1 MVKTTERASA
11 SLPLWVRG
19 DTNAFFGFG
28 VNVLVNVLTL
38 TALCLGVVQLSTG
51 DVFGTILPALGI
63 ALVAGNIY
71 YTVLARRLARRENRT
86 DVTALPYGPSV
97 PHMFIVIFVIMLP
110 IYLRTQDARQAWQAG
125 VAWAFIIGVIVLVGA
140 FVGPYIRRY
149 APRAALLGTLAGISI
164 TFISMNPAGQMWR
177 AAWIALPVFALLL
190 IGLLTDVRLP
200 GNLPIGLAALLLGT
214 AIGWL
219 GGAMS
224 VPDVSAAAGDIAL
237 GLPSFQF
244 GLLFDGLSEMAPLL
258 ATAIP
263 LGVYN
268 FTEGMT
274 NVESAAT
281 AGDSYNLRSVLLA
294 DGAGAVIGAALG
306 SPFPPAVYVGHPG
319 WKAAGGR
326 SGYSMATGVV
336 IAVLCFLGM
345 FGLLATIFPTAA
357 IVPILLYIGLL
368 IGAQAF
374 QATPRIHG
382 AAVVAALVPNIAAWA
397 TGQMD
402 NALAAAGTTA
412 AEVGDSALAGA
423 GVVYDGLLV
432 LGQGAILAGL
442 VLGAV
447 VVFIIDKRFLRAAIF
462 AGVGAL
468 LSFIGLIHGE
478 RIEWN
483 ANGQVAL
490 GYLFVAVVCGLFALA
505 RIPPRVPDAEELE
518 LDRQHGGGAE
528 SPAVVTAAP
537 APAAPAAPVRDQPVD
552 APVEAAADGSAE
564 RTGGEPV
571 DEPAGAAADGA
582 TERADDVAAP
592 TATGAEAPTG
602 GR

>member
-1 MVKTTERASA
+1 MVSTRSTAA
-11 SLPLWVRG
+11 GPAYWVRG

-38 TALCLGVVQLSTG
+38 TGLCVFVVNLPERE
-51 DVFGTILPALGI
+51 VFGTILPALGI

-71 YTVLARRLARRENRT
+71 YTYLARRLARREQRS

-110 IYLRTQDARQAWQAG
+110 IFLRTGDPIRAWEAG
-125 VAWAFIIGVIVLVGA
+125 LAWAFIIGVIVLIGA

-149 APRAALLGTLAGISI
+149 TPRAALLGTLAGISI

-177 AAWIALPVFALLL
+177 LAWIALPVFALLL
-190 IGLLTDVRLP
+190 IGLLTDVKLP
-200 GNLPIGLAALLLGT
+200 FNFPIGLAALLLGT

-224 VPDVSAAAGDIAL
+224 VPDVTAAARDIAFAFPSL
-237 GLPSFQF
+237 QLDLLWRGLT
-244 GLLFDGLSEMAPLL
+244 DMAPLL

-268 FTEGMT
+268 FTEAMT

-294 DGAGAVIGAALG
+294 DGAGAVIGSALG

-326 SGYSMATGVV
+326 SGYSMATGIV
-336 IAVLCFLGM
+336 IALLCFLGM
-345 FGLLATIFPTAA
+345 FSLLGAIFPTAA

-374 QATPRIHG
+374 QATPRAHA
-382 AAVVAALVPNIAAWA
+382 AAVVAALIPNIAAWA
-397 TGQMD
+397 TGQMN

-412 AEVGDSALAGA
+412 AQVGDEALAGA
-423 GVVYDGLLV
+423 GVVYDGLRI
-432 LGQGAILAGL
+432 LGEGAILAGL
-442 VLGAV
+442 VLGAIV
-447 VVFIIDKRFLRAAIF
+447 AFIIDKRFVQAAIF
-462 AGVGAL
+462 AASGAVL
-468 LSFIGLIHGE
+468 AFIGLIHGE
-478 RIEWN
+478 EVRWN

-490 GYLFVAVVCGLFALA
+490 GYLFVAVICAIFALGKY
-505 RIPPRVPDAEELE
+505 PPRVPEPAEIE
-518 LDRQHGGGAE
+518 LDRRHGG
-528 SPAVVTAAP
+528 TAP
-537 APAAPAAPVRDQPVD
+537 APADDTEPADGTGSVR
-552 APVEAAADGSAE
+552 AADRGPVSA
-564 RTGGEPV
+564 
-571 DEPAGAAADGA
+571 
-582 TERADDVAAP
+582 
-592 TATGAEAPTG
+592 
-602 GR
+602 

>member
-1 MVKTTERASA
+1 MVSTKPTVAP
-11 SLPLWVRG
+11 LPYWVRG

-38 TALCLGVVQLSTG
+38 TGLCLAVVNLPEG
-51 DVFGTILPALGI
+51 EVFGTILPALGI

-71 YTVLARRLARRENRT
+71 YTHLARRLARRENRT

-110 IYLRTQDARQAWQAG
+110 IYLRTQDPVRAWEAG
-125 VAWAFIIGVIVLVGA
+125 LAWAFIIGVIVLIGA

-177 AAWIALPVFALLL
+177 MAWVALPVLALLL
-190 IGLLTDVRLP
+190 IGLLTDVKLP
-200 GNLPIGLAALLLGT
+200 FNFPIGLAALLLGT
-214 AIGWL
+214 AIGWA

-224 VPDVSAAAGDIAL
+224 VPDVTAAARDIAIAV
-237 GLPSFQF
+237 PSFKLD
-244 GLLFDGLSEMAPLL
+244 LLFTGLADMAPLL

-281 AGDSYNLRSVLLA
+281 AGDNYNLRSVLLA

-345 FGLLATIFPTAA
+345 FGLLGAIFPTAA

-374 QATPRIHG
+374 QATPRAHA
-382 AAVVAALVPNIAAWA
+382 AAVVAALIPNIAAWA
-397 TGQMD
+397 TGQID

-412 AEVGDSALAGA
+412 AAVGDDALNGA
-423 GVVYDGLLV
+423 GVIYDGLLV

-447 VVFIIDKRFLRAAIF
+447 VVFIIDKRFVRAAIF
-462 AGVGAL
+462 AGTGAV

-490 GYLFVAVVCGLFALA
+490 GYLFVAAICAVFALG
-505 RIPPRVPDAEELE
+505 RPTPREPDPEEAA
-518 LDRQHGGGAE
+518 LDREHG
-528 SPAVVTAAP
+528 PADVGTD
-537 APAAPAAPVRDQPVD
+537 RT
-552 APVEAAADGSAE
+552 DGERRTSALS
-564 RTGGEPV
+564 G
-571 DEPAGAAADGA
+571 
-582 TERADDVAAP
+582 
-592 TATGAEAPTG
+592 
-602 GR
+602 

>member
-1 MVKTTERASA
+1 MVKTERTAA
-11 SLPLWVRG
+11 ALPLWVRG

-38 TALCLGVVQLSTG
+38 TGLCLGVVKLSSG

-110 IYLRTQDARQAWQAG
+110 IYLRTQDSRQAWQAG
-125 VAWAFIIGVIVLVGA
+125 VAWAFIIGVIVLIGA

-149 APRAALLGTLAGISI
+149 APRAALLGTLAGISV

-177 AAWIALPVFALLL
+177 MAWIALPVLALLL

-200 GNLPIGLAALLLGT
+200 GNIPIGLAALLLGS
-214 AIGWL
+214 AIGWI

-224 VPDVSAAAGDIAL
+224 VPDVSAAARDIAV
-237 GLPSFQF
+237 GLPSLHL
-244 GLLFDGLSEMAPLL
+244 GLLGDGLSEMAPLL

-281 AGDSYNLRSVLLA
+281 AGDNYNLRSVLLA
-294 DGAGAVIGAALG
+294 DGAGAIIGSALG

-374 QATPRIHG
+374 QATPRAHG

-402 NALAAAGTTA
+402 NVLAAAGTSA
-412 AEVGDSALAGA
+412 AEVGNSALTGA
-423 GVVYDGLLV
+423 GVVYDGLHV

-442 VLGAV
+442 VLGAI
-447 VVFIIDKRFLRAAIF
+447 VVFIIDKRFVRAAIF
-462 AGVGAL
+462 AAIGSA

-478 RIEWN
+478 RVEWN

-490 GYLFVAVVCGLFALA
+490 GYLFIAVICAAFALA
-505 RIPPRVPDAEELE
+505 KIPPREPDAEELA
-518 LDRQHGGGAE
+518 LDRQHGGGSGVPVSAPADPP
-528 SPAVVTAAP
+528 PAVPVARAP
-537 APAAPAAPVRDQPVD
+537 EP
-552 APVEAAADGSAE
+552 EA
-564 RTGGEPV
+564 V
-571 DEPAGAAADGA
+571 
-582 TERADDVAAP
+582 
-592 TATGAEAPTG
+592 TG